1 MSIYKIAGL
10 IGVVLAIVAAF
21 VAIPY
26 AGVALA
32 VLGVVVGWGM
42 ATEDS
47 VRVIVSA
54 VALAA
59 LSGTFGGI
67 PVAGPS
73 LTAIIANIGALAAG
87 AALLIILRNVYGR
100 IKA

>member
-1 MSIYKIAGL
+1 VNIYKIAGL
-10 IGVVLAIVAAF
+10 IGVVLAVVAAF
-21 VAIPY
+21 VTVPY
-26 AGVALA
+26 AGAALA
-32 VLGVVVGWGM
+32 VLGVIVGWGM

-54 VALAA
+54 VALAT

-73 LTAIIANIGALAAG
+73 LTAIIANIGAMVAG
-87 AALLIILRNVYGR
+87 AAVLMILRNVYNR
-100 IKA
+100 VKA

>member
-1 MSIYKIAGL
+1 VNIYKIAGL
-10 IGVVLAIVAAF
+10 IGVVLAVVAAF

-26 AGVALA
+26 AGGALA
-32 VLGVVVGWGM
+32 VLGVIVGWAI

-54 VALAA
+54 IALAA

-73 LTAIIANIGALAAG
+73 LTAIIANIGAMVAG

-100 IKA
+100 IKV